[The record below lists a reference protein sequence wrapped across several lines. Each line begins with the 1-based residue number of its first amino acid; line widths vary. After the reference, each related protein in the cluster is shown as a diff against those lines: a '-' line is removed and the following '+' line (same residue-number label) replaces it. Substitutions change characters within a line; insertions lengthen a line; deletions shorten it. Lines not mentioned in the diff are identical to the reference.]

1 MAKSFKIFLVTGIL
15 LVLGGLAAPLQAQNR
30 TVSGVVKDDTGEPLF
45 GAFVVQQGTVNGIS
59 TDFEGRYTLTVPSGE
74 VTLQFQFIGYVT
86 QNVKVPAGKS
96 VADVVMKTDANLMEE
111 VVVTAF
117 ATQKKV
123 NVTGAISSVNGGDIL
138 STPVSNISN
147 ACWATR
153 RESADFRP
161 PESRDATTPPYIFV
175 ESRLTDPLRR

>member
-30 TVSGVVKDDTGEPLF
+30 TVSGVVRDDTGEPLF

-147 ACWATR
+147 ACLLYTSDA
-153 RESADFRP
+153 AD
-161 PESRDATTPPYIFV
+161 E
-175 ESRLTDPLRR
+175 L